1 MVSESGLRFNVG
13 IDAQFCQSC
22 RAVCGRFRSL
32 MAEPRAEGGGRL
44 PGQLPGR
51 ETPGYLPNV
60 PLERSI
66 FRFIIKYSKR
76 QQLVVLGLT
85 FISWPIIYLTLEL
98 PKAIIDQAI
107 GAEGGW
113 ARDVLGADM
122 EQIAFLMALSFGFLF
137 FVILSGGVKYVLNVY
152 AGRLGEQML
161 RRLRY
166 MLYSRILR
174 FPLPHFKKVS
184 QGEIIPMITAEVE
197 PVGGYIGTATSTPLY
212 FGGLLLV
219 YLGFIFAQDVFLGL
233 AATALY
239 PLQIYV
245 IPKLQKRVIALG
257 KVRVREVRGLADN
270 IGESIAGVAEIHAN
284 DASVY
289 ERAGIARRL
298 DRIYSIRYEIF
309 RRKFAIKFLNS
320 FMAQLTPFF
329 FYAIGGYL
337 VINGNMTIGALTAV
351 LAAYKDLSSP
361 WKELLNYYQ
370 LQADIKVKYESVVE
384 QFDPPG
390 LFDETLQLTEKTGP
404 ESIGETLEVA
414 GLAYSEDGQSK
425 TVDGV
430 TFSIDLEKHTAIV
443 GSGSSGR
450 DELAMLLA
458 RLVKGTG
465 GRVDLAGQRLDDLP
479 EPFTG
484 RKMSFAGPVPYLF
497 STDLRANLDYGLR
510 HRPLH
515 PAAGADGADADAA
528 QRNRYIRDAHASA
541 NIDADPTADWV
552 DYDAAGVPGRE
563 ALDRKCVDM
572 LRLVDLGDDL
582 YRFGLHGTID
592 PADRPDLAEAMLT
605 ARAALRSRLDES
617 QQSTLVEPFDRA
629 RYNTNATLAEN
640 LLFGTPAGA
649 AFDIDRLAEHP
660 FVRQVIREA
669 DLADTLLEVGRQ
681 LTETMVEIFAD
692 LPPGHAFFD
701 QFSFFGSDEMPEYQ
715 QLLARTSG
723 QSAGE
728 MREEDRFRLRSLPF
742 KLIPARH
749 RLGLLTGEI
758 QARVLKAREIFA
770 ATLPDNL
777 RGEVEFF
784 DPDRYNRAA
793 TLQDNILFGKVSYGE
808 ANAAGKLSTL
818 IGDVLDS
825 LSLRDAVM
833 VAGLA
838 HSVGVGGARLSAAQ
852 RQKVGMARGLIK
864 RPELFIVN
872 EGIGNLDGAAQRR
885 VLDAVLGAMKG
896 RGVIWSLHRPGFARN
911 FDRVIVLKN
920 GRVAEQGS
928 FAELDKEGSALR
940 ELLESE

>member
-1 MVSESGLRFNVG
+1 MADSETE
-13 IDAQFCQSC
+13 A
-22 RAVCGRFRSL
+22 A
-32 MAEPRAEGGGRL
+32 AAGRL
-44 PGQLPGR
+44 PGP
-51 ETPGYLPNV
+51 ETPGYGPNV

-66 FRFIIKYSKR
+66 FRFIMKYSKR
-76 QQLVVLGLT
+76 QQLVVLALT
-85 FISWPIIYLTLEL
+85 VISWPVIYLTLEL

-107 GAEGGW
+107 GAKGGW
-113 ARDVLGADM
+113 ARDVLGDEM

-239 PLQIYV
+239 PLQIYIV
-245 IPKLQKRVIALG
+245 PKLQKRVIALG
-257 KVRVREVRGLADN
+257 RSRVREVRGLADN
-270 IGESIAGVAEIHAN
+270 IGESIAGITEIHAN
-284 DASVY
+284 DASLY

-298 DRIYSIRYEIF
+298 DRIYTIRYEIF

-337 VINGNMTIGALTAV
+337 VIAGDMTIGALTAV

-370 LQADIKVKYESVVE
+370 LQADIKVKYEAVVE

-390 LFDETLQLTEKTGP
+390 LFDETLQLTDDAGP
-404 ESIGETLEVA
+404 ESMGRTLDVA

-430 TFSIDLEKHTAIV
+430 TFSVDLDKHTAIV

-450 DELAMLLA
+450 DELALALA

-465 GRVDLAGQRLDDLP
+465 GRADLAGLPLDDLP

-484 RKMSFAGPVPYLF
+484 RKMSYAGPVPYLF
-497 STDLRANLDYGLR
+497 STDLRENLDYGLR
-510 HRPLH
+510 HRPLR
-515 PAAGADGADADAA
+515 PAADVGDA
-528 QRNRYIRDAHASA
+528 QRNRYIRDARAAA
-541 NIDADPTADWV
+541 NIDADPAADWV
-552 DYDAAGVPGRE
+552 DYDAAGVPDRD

-592 PADRPDLAEAMLT
+592 PADRPDLAEAMLS
-605 ARAALRSRLDES
+605 ARAALRARLDET
-617 QQSTLVEPFDRA
+617 QQSALVEPFDRA

-669 DLADTLLEVGRQ
+669 DLAETLIEVGRQ
-681 LTETMVEIFAD
+681 LAGTMVEIFAD

-701 QFSFFGSDEMPEYQ
+701 QFSFFGSEEMPEYQ
-715 QLLARTSG
+715 HLLARTSG

-728 MREEDRFRLRSLPF
+728 MREEDRLRLRSLPF

-749 RLGLLTGEI
+749 RLGLLTEEI
-758 QARVLKAREIFA
+758 QAAVLKAREIFA
-770 ATLPDNL
+770 GTLPDEL

-784 DPDRYNRAA
+784 DPERYNRAA

-808 ANAAGKLSTL
+808 ANAAGKLSTM
-818 IGDVLDS
+818 IGEVLDS
-825 LSLRDAVM
+825 LSLREAAM

-852 RQKVGMARGLIK
+852 RQKVNMARGLIK
-864 RPELFIVN
+864 RPDLFIVN

-885 VLDAVLGAMKG
+885 VLDAVLGEMKG
-896 RGVIWSLHRPGFARN
+896 RGVIWSLHRPGFAQN

-928 FAELDKEGSALR
+928 FAELDREGSALR
-940 ELLESE
+940 ELLETE

>member
-1 MVSESGLRFNVG
+1 MAGSQAE
-13 IDAQFCQSC
+13 A
-22 RAVCGRFRSL
+22 AGR
-32 MAEPRAEGGGRL
+32 GRL
-44 PGQLPGR
+44 PGA
-51 ETPGYLPNV
+51 ETSGYQPNV

-66 FRFIIKYSKR
+66 FRFIMKYSKR
-76 QQLVVLGLT
+76 QQLVVLALT
-85 FISWPIIYLTLEL
+85 FVSWPIIYLTLEL

-107 GAEGGW
+107 GARDGW
-113 ARDVLGADM
+113 ARDVLGPEM
-122 EQIAFLMALSFGFLF
+122 EQITFLMALSLGFLL

-257 KVRVREVRGLADN
+257 KARVKEVRGLAEN
-270 IGESIAGVAEIHAN
+270 IGESIGGVAEIHAN

-289 ERAGIARRL
+289 ERAGVARRL
-298 DRIYSIRYEIF
+298 DRIYVIRYEIF

-337 VINGNMTIGALTAV
+337 VIAGDMTIGALTAV

-370 LQADIKVKYESVVE
+370 LQADIKVKYESVIE

-390 LFDETLQLTEKTGP
+390 LFDEALQLTDDPGP
-404 ESIGETLEVA
+404 ESMGKTLDA
-414 GLAYSEDGQSK
+414 ASLAYSEDGQSK
-425 TVDGV
+425 TVDGA
-430 TFSIDLEKHTAIV
+430 TFSIDLDKHTAIV

-450 DELAMLLA
+450 DDLALLLA
-458 RLVKGTG
+458 RLLKGTG
-465 GRVDLAGQRLDDLP
+465 GRIDLGGQRLDDLP

-484 RKMSFAGPVPYLF
+484 RRMSFAGPMPYLF
-497 STDLRANLDYGLR
+497 SSTLRENLEYGLR
-510 HRPLH
+510 HRPLQ
-515 PAAGADGADADAA
+515 PAAEPDSARS
-528 QRNRYIRDAHASA
+528 QRDRYVREAHAAA

-552 DYDAAGVPGRE
+552 DYEAAGVSGRA
-563 ALDRKCVDM
+563 ALDRQCVDM

-582 YRFGLHGTID
+582 YQFGLRGTID
-592 PADRPDLAEAMLT
+592 PDERPDLAEAMLT
-605 ARAALRSRLDES
+605 ARAALHNRLDES
-617 QQSTLVEPFDRA
+617 QQSALVEPFDRA

-640 LLFGTPAGA
+640 LLFGTPAGD
-649 AFDIDRLAEHP
+649 AFNIDRLAEHP
-660 FVRQVIREA
+660 FVRQIIRDAGLSEP
-669 DLADTLLEVGRQ
+669 LLGAGRQ

-715 QLLARTSG
+715 QLLARTAG
-723 QSAGE
+723 QSADE
-728 MREEDRFRLRSLPF
+728 MREEDQFRFRSLPF

-749 RLGLLTGEI
+749 RLGLLTEDI
-758 QARVLKAREIFA
+758 QARALKAREIFA
-770 ATLPDNL
+770 DTLPETL
-777 RGEVEFF
+777 RSAVEFF

-793 TLQDNILFGKVSYGE
+793 TLQDNILFGKVAYGE
-808 ANAAGKLSTL
+808 ANAAGKLSAL
-818 IGDVLDS
+818 IGEVLDS

-838 HSVGVGGARLSAAQ
+838 YPVGVAGARLSAAQ
-852 RQKVGMARGLIK
+852 RQKANMARGLIK
-864 RPELFIVN
+864 RPDLFIVN
-872 EGIGNLDGAAQRR
+872 EGIGSLDGAAQRR
-885 VLDAVLGAMKG
+885 VLEAVLGEMKG
-896 RGVIWSLHRPGFARN
+896 KGIVWSLHRPGFARN
-911 FDRVIVLKN
+911 FDHVIVLES
-920 GRVAEQGS
+920 GRVVEQGC
-928 FAELDKEGSALR
+928 FDELDTDGSTMR
-940 ELLESE
+940 SLLETE

>member
-1 MVSESGLRFNVG
+1 MVSEPGLTFNVG
-13 IDAQFCQSC
+13 IHAQFCQPCRGSC
-22 RAVCGRFRSL
+22 RRRLCL
-32 MAEPRAEGGGRL
+32 MPEARAEGEHPGRL
-44 PGQLPGR
+44 PGP
-51 ETPGYLPNV
+51 ETPGYRPNV

-66 FRFIIKYSKR
+66 FRFIMKYSKR

-85 FISWPIIYLTLEL
+85 FVSWPIIYLTLEL

-107 GAEGGW
+107 GANGGW
-113 ARDVLGADM
+113 ARDVLGAEM

-257 KVRVREVRGLADN
+257 KARVREVRGLAEN
-270 IGESIAGVAEIHAN
+270 IGESIAGIAEIHAN

-298 DRIYSIRYEIF
+298 DRIYAIRYEIF

-337 VINGNMTIGALTAV
+337 VIAGDMTIGALTAV

-370 LQADIKVKYESVVE
+370 LQADIKVKYESVIE

-390 LFDETLQLTEKTGP
+390 LFDEALQLTDDAGP
-404 ESIGETLEVA
+404 ESVGNTLDA
-414 GLAYSEDGQSK
+414 SGLAYSEDGQSK
-425 TVDGV
+425 TVDGAN
-430 TFSIDLEKHTAIV
+430 FSIDLDRHTAIV

-450 DELAMLLA
+450 DDLALLLA
-458 RLVKGTG
+458 RLLKGTG
-465 GRVDLAGQRLDDLP
+465 GRIELGGQRLDDLP

-484 RKMSFAGPVPYLF
+484 RRMSFAGPTPHLF
-497 STDLRANLDYGLR
+497 STNLRDNLDYGLR
-510 HRPLH
+510 HRPLRTAAD
-515 PAAGADGADADAA
+515 PASDRTRLD
-528 QRNRYIRDAHASA
+528 RYIRDAHAAA
-541 NIDADPTADWV
+541 NIDADPAADWV
-552 DYDAAGVPGRE
+552 DYEAAGVADRT

-572 LRLVDLGDDL
+572 LRLLDLGDDL
-582 YRFGLHGTID
+582 YRFGLRGTID
-592 PADRPDLAEAMLT
+592 PDERPDLAEAMLT

-617 QQSTLVEPFDRA
+617 RQSALVEPFDRA

-660 FVRQVIREA
+660 FVRQVIHES
-669 DLADTLLEVGRQ
+669 DLADPLLEVGRQ

-701 QFSFFGSDEMPEYQ
+701 QFSFFGSEEMPEYQ
-715 QLLARTSG
+715 QLLARTAG
-723 QSAGE
+723 QSPDD

-749 RLGLLTGEI
+749 RLGLLTEGI
-758 QARVLKAREIFA
+758 QARALKAREIFA
-770 ATLPDNL
+770 ETLPDML

-784 DPDRYNRAA
+784 DPNRYNRAA

-808 ANAAGKLSTL
+808 ANADGKLSTL
-818 IGDVLDS
+818 IGEVLDS

-852 RQKVGMARGLIK
+852 RQKVNMARGLIK

-872 EGIGNLDGAAQRR
+872 EGISNLDGAAQRR
-885 VLDAVLGAMKG
+885 VLDAFLGEMKG

-911 FDRVIVLKN
+911 FDHIVVLKG
-920 GRVAEQGS
+920 GRAVEQGS

>member
-1 MVSESGLRFNVG
+1 
-13 IDAQFCQSC
+13 
-22 RAVCGRFRSL
+22 
-32 MAEPRAEGGGRL
+32 MADVRAEDDRAGRL
-44 PGQLPGR
+44 PGP
-51 ETPGYLPNV
+51 ETPGYAPNV

-66 FRFIIKYSKR
+66 FRFILKYSKR
-76 QQLVVLGLT
+76 QQLVVLALT
-85 FISWPIIYLTLEL
+85 FVSWPIIYLTLEL

-107 GAEGGW
+107 GAKGGW

-245 IPKLQKRVIALG
+245 IPKLQKRVVALG
-257 KVRVREVRGLADN
+257 KARVREVRGLAEN

-289 ERAGIARRL
+289 ERVGIARRL

-337 VINGNMTIGALTAV
+337 VIAGDMTIGALTAV

-370 LQADIKVKYESVVE
+370 LQADIKVKYEAVIE

-390 LFDETLQLTEKTGP
+390 LFDESLQLTDDAGP
-404 ESIGETLEVA
+404 ESIGRTLEAA
-414 GLAYSEDGQSK
+414 GLAYSEDGQSR

-430 TFSIDLEKHTAIV
+430 TLSIDLGRHTAIV
-443 GSGSSGR
+443 GGGSSGR
-450 DELAMLLA
+450 DELALLLA
-458 RLVKGTG
+458 RLVRGTG
-465 GRVDLAGQRLDDLP
+465 GRVDLAGRRLDDLP

-484 RKMSFAGPVPYLF
+484 RRMSFAGPVPYLF

-510 HRPLH
+510 HRPLQ
-515 PAAGADGADADAA
+515 PPAGADSGRA
-528 QRNRYIRDAHASA
+528 QRSRYVRDAQAAA
-541 NIDADPTADWV
+541 NIDADPAADWV
-552 DYDAAGVPGRE
+552 DYGAAGVPDRA

-605 ARAALRSRLDES
+605 ARAALRARLDET
-617 QQSTLVEPFDRA
+617 QQSALVEPFDRA

-640 LLFGTPAGA
+640 LLFGTPAGT

-715 QLLARTSG
+715 QLLARTAG
-723 QSAGE
+723 QSPEE

-749 RLGLLTGEI
+749 RLGLLTGDI
-758 QARVLKAREIFA
+758 QARALKAREIFA
-770 ATLPDNL
+770 GTLPDAL
-777 RGEVEFF
+777 RDEVEFF

-808 ANAAGKLSTL
+808 ANAAGKLSAT
-818 IGDVLDS
+818 IGEVLDA

-833 VAGLA
+833 AAGLA

-852 RQKVGMARGLIK
+852 RQKVNMARGLIK

-872 EGIGNLDGAAQRR
+872 EGISNLDGAAQRR
-885 VLDAVLGAMKG
+885 VLDAVLGEMKG
-896 RGVIWSLHRPGFARN
+896 RGVVWSLHRPGFARN
-911 FDRVIVLKN
+911 FDHVIVLKN
-920 GRVAEQGS
+920 GRAVEQGS
-928 FAELDKEGSALR
+928 FAELDREGSALR
-940 ELLESE
+940 ELLDSE

>member
-1 MVSESGLRFNVG
+1 MVSEPGAGFNVG
-13 IDAQFCQSC
+13 IHARFCQSC
-22 RAVCGRFRSL
+22 RGIRRTVRNL
-32 MAEPRAEGGGRL
+32 MADSRAESGGAGR
-44 PGQLPGR
+44 LPGR

-60 PLERSI
+60 PLEPSI
-66 FRFIIKYSKR
+66 FRFIMKYSKR
-76 QQLVVLGLT
+76 QQLVVLALT
-85 FISWPIIYLTLEL
+85 FVSWPIIYLTLEL

-107 GAEGGW
+107 GAKGGW
-113 ARDVLGADM
+113 ARDVLGAEM
-122 EQIAFLMALSFGFLF
+122 EQITFLMALSFGFLF

-257 KVRVREVRGLADN
+257 KARVREVRGLADN
-270 IGESIAGVAEIHAN
+270 IGESIAGIAEIHAN
-284 DASVY
+284 DASVF

-298 DRIYSIRYEIF
+298 DRIYAIRYEIF

-337 VINGNMTIGALTAV
+337 VIAGDMTIGALTAV

-370 LQADIKVKYESVVE
+370 LQADIKVKYEAVVE

-390 LFDETLQLTEKTGP
+390 LFDESLQLTDEAGP
-404 ESIGETLEVA
+404 EEMGRTLEA
-414 GLAYSEDGQSK
+414 ASLAYSEDGQSK

-430 TFSIDLEKHTAIV
+430 TFSVDLDKHTAIV

-450 DELAMLLA
+450 DELALLLA
-458 RLVKGTG
+458 RLVRGTG
-465 GRVDLAGQRLDDLP
+465 GRVDLAGRHLDELP

-484 RKMSFAGPVPYLF
+484 RRMSFAGPVPYLF

-510 HRPLH
+510 HRPLR
-515 PAAGADGADADAA
+515 PAAETEAA
-528 QRNRYIRDAHASA
+528 RSQRNRYVRDAHAAA
-541 NIDADPTADWV
+541 NIDADPEADWV
-552 DYDAAGVPGRE
+552 DYAAAGVSDRA

-572 LRLVDLGDDL
+572 LRLVDLGEDL
-582 YRFGLHGTID
+582 YQFGLRGTID
-592 PADRPDLAEAMLT
+592 PADRPDLADAMLT
-605 ARAALRSRLDES
+605 ARAALRDRLDET
-617 QQSTLVEPFDRA
+617 QQSALVEPFDRA

-640 LLFGTPAGA
+640 LLFGTPAGSV
-649 AFDIDRLAEHP
+649 FDIDRLAEHP

-669 DLADTLLEVGRQ
+669 ELADTLLEVGRQ

-701 QFSFFGSDEMPEYQ
+701 QFSFFGSEEMPEYQ

-723 QSAGE
+723 QSAAE

-749 RLGLLTGEI
+749 RLGLLDEDI
-758 QARVLKAREIFA
+758 QARALKAREIFA
-770 ATLPDNL
+770 ETLPDTL

-784 DPDRYNRAA
+784 DPGRYNRAA
-793 TLQDNILFGKVSYGE
+793 TLQDNILFGKVSYSE
-808 ANAAGKLSTL
+808 ANAAGKLGAL
-818 IGDVLDS
+818 IGEVLDS

-833 VAGLA
+833 AAGLA
-838 HSVGVGGARLSAAQ
+838 HSVGVAGARLSAAQ
-852 RQKVGMARGLIK
+852 RQKVNMARGLIK
-864 RPELFIVN
+864 RPDLFVVN

-885 VLDAVLGAMKG
+885 VLDAVLGEMKG

-911 FDRVIVLKN
+911 FDHVIVMKS
-920 GRVAEQGS
+920 GRVVEQGS
-928 FAELDKEGSALR
+928 FAELDKDGSALR

>member
-1 MVSESGLRFNVG
+1 
-13 IDAQFCQSC
+13 
-22 RAVCGRFRSL
+22 
-32 MAEPRAEGGGRL
+32 MAASATEGGGPGRL
-44 PGQLPGR
+44 PGH
-51 ETPGYLPNV
+51 ETPGYRPNV

-66 FRFIIKYSKR
+66 FRFIMKYSKR
-76 QQLVVLGLT
+76 QQLVVLALT
-85 FISWPIIYLTLEL
+85 VISWPIIYLTLEL
-98 PKAIIDQAI
+98 PKTIIDQAI
-107 GAEGGW
+107 GARGGW
-113 ARDVLGADM
+113 ARDVLGAEM
-122 EQIAFLMALSFGFLF
+122 EQITFLMALSFGFLF

-197 PVGGYIGTATSTPLY
+197 PVGGYVGTATSTPLY

-239 PLQIYV
+239 PLQIYIV
-245 IPKLQKRVIALG
+245 PKLQKRVIALG
-257 KVRVREVRGLADN
+257 KARVREVRGLADN
-270 IGESIAGVAEIHAN
+270 IGESISGIAEIRAN

-298 DRIYSIRYEIF
+298 DRIYTIRYEIF

-337 VINGNMTIGALTAV
+337 VIAGDMTIGALTAV

-390 LFDETLQLTEKTGP
+390 LFDETLQLTDDAGP
-404 ESIGETLEVA
+404 ESTGPKLDVA
-414 GLAYSEDGQSK
+414 GLAYSEDGQNR

-430 TFSIDLEKHTAIV
+430 TFSVDLDKHTAIV

-450 DELAMLLA
+450 DELALVLA
-458 RLVKGTG
+458 RLATGTG
-465 GRVDLAGQRLDDLP
+465 GRVDLAGRRLDDLP

-484 RKMSFAGPVPYLF
+484 RKMSYAGPVPYLF
-497 STDLRANLDYGLR
+497 STDLRENLDYGLR
-510 HRPLH
+510 HRPLR
-515 PAAGADGADADAA
+515 PAAEAGDAR
-528 QRNRYIRDAHASA
+528 RNRYIRDARAAA

-552 DYDAAGVPGRE
+552 DYDAAGVPDRD

-592 PADRPDLAEAMLT
+592 PADQPDLAEAMLA
-605 ARAALRSRLDES
+605 ARAALRARLDET
-617 QQSTLVEPFDRA
+617 QQSALVEPFDRA

-660 FVRQVIREA
+660 FVRQTIHEA
-669 DLADTLLEVGRQ
+669 GLAETLLEVGRQ
-681 LTETMVEIFAD
+681 LAETMVEIFAD

-701 QFSFFGSDEMPEYQ
+701 QFSFFGSEEMPEYQ
-715 QLLARTSG
+715 HLLARTSG
-723 QSAGE
+723 QSTGE
-728 MREEDRFRLRSLPF
+728 MREDDRLRLRSLPF

-749 RLGLLTGEI
+749 RLGLLTEDI
-758 QARVLKAREIFA
+758 QARVLKARDIFA
-770 ATLPDNL
+770 GTLPDGL

-784 DPDRYNRAA
+784 DPERYNRAA

-808 ANAAGKLSTL
+808 ANAAGKLSTM
-818 IGDVLDS
+818 IGEVLDS
-825 LSLRDAVM
+825 LSLREAVM

-852 RQKVGMARGLIK
+852 RQKVNMARGLIK
-864 RPELFIVN
+864 RPDLFIVN

-885 VLDAVLGAMKG
+885 VLDAVLGEMKG

-911 FDRVIVLKN
+911 FDHVIVLKN

-928 FAELDKEGSALR
+928 FAELDREGSALR
-940 ELLESE
+940 ELLETE

>member
-1 MVSESGLRFNVG
+1 MVSEPGFRFNVG
-13 IDAQFCQSC
+13 IHAHFCQPRRGVC
-22 RAVCGRFRSL
+22 RRFRSL
-32 MAEPRAEGGGRL
+32 MAEPRAEDGRPGRL
-44 PGQLPGR
+44 PGA
-51 ETPGYLPNV
+51 ETPGYRPNV

-66 FRFIIKYSKR
+66 FRFIMKYSKR
-76 QQLVVLGLT
+76 QQLVVLALT
-85 FISWPIIYLTLEL
+85 FVSWPIIYLTLEL

-107 GAEGGW
+107 GAKGGW
-113 ARDVLGADM
+113 ARDVLGAEM

-257 KVRVREVRGLADN
+257 KARVREVRGLSDK
-270 IGESIAGVAEIHAN
+270 IGESIAGIAEIHAN

-289 ERAGIARRL
+289 ERAGVARRL

-337 VINGNMTIGALTAV
+337 VIAGDMTIGALTAV

-370 LQADIKVKYESVVE
+370 LQADIKVKYEAVIE

-390 LFDETLQLTEKTGP
+390 LFDEALQLTDDAGP
-404 ESIGETLEVA
+404 EAMGKTLDA
-414 GLAYSEDGQSK
+414 SGLAYSEDGQSK
-425 TVDGV
+425 TVDGAA
-430 TFSIDLEKHTAIV
+430 FSIDLDKHTAIV

-450 DELAMLLA
+450 DDLALLLA
-458 RLVKGTG
+458 RLLKGTG
-465 GRVDLAGQRLDDLP
+465 GRIDLAGRHLDDLP

-484 RKMSFAGPVPYLF
+484 RRMSFAGPTPYLF
-497 STDLRANLDYGLR
+497 STTLRENLDYGLR
-510 HRPLH
+510 HRPLR
-515 PAAGADGADADAA
+515 PAPEPDSGRFKLD
-528 QRNRYIRDAHASA
+528 RYVRDAHAAA

-552 DYDAAGVPGRE
+552 DYDAAGVSDRE
-563 ALDRKCVDM
+563 ALDRKCIDM
-572 LRLVDLGDDL
+572 LRLVDMGDDL

-592 PADRPDLAEAMLT
+592 PEERPDLAEAMLA
-605 ARAALRSRLDES
+605 ARAALRKKLDES
-617 QQSTLVEPFDRA
+617 HQSALVEPFDRA

-640 LLFGTPAGA
+640 LLFGTPAGD

-660 FVRQVIREA
+660 FVRQVIRDAGLSEP
-669 DLADTLLEVGRQ
+669 LLGAGRQ

-715 QLLARTSG
+715 QLLARTAG
-723 QSAGE
+723 LSADD
-728 MREEDRFRLRSLPF
+728 MRAEDRFRFRSLPF

-749 RLGLLTGEI
+749 RLGLLTEDI
-758 QARVLKAREIFA
+758 QARALKARDMFA
-770 ATLPDNL
+770 ETLPDKL
-777 RGEVEFF
+777 RGAVEFF

-793 TLQDNILFGKVSYGE
+793 SVQDNILFGKVAYGE
-808 ANAAGKLSTL
+808 ANAAGKIGAL

-838 HSVGVGGARLSAAQ
+838 YPVGVAGARLSAAQ
-852 RQKVGMARGLIK
+852 RQKVSMARGLIK
-864 RPELFIVN
+864 RPDLFIVN

-885 VLDAVLGAMKG
+885 VLEAVLDEMKG
-896 RGVIWSLHRPGFARN
+896 RGVVWSLHRPGFARN
-911 FDRVIVLKN
+911 FDHVIVMKS
-920 GRVAEQGS
+920 GRAAEQGS
-928 FAELDKEGSALR
+928 FAELDKEGSAMR
-940 ELLESE
+940 ELLETE

>member
-1 MVSESGLRFNVG
+1 MTE
-13 IDAQFCQSC
+13 
-22 RAVCGRFRSL
+22 FRT
-32 MAEPRAEGGGRL
+32 EGA
-44 PGQLPGR
+44 GQLPGP
-51 ETPGYLPNV
+51 ETPGYRPNV

-66 FRFIIKYSKR
+66 FRFIMKYSKR
-76 QQLVVLGLT
+76 QQLVVLALT
-85 FISWPIIYLTLEL
+85 AISWPIIYLTLEL

-107 GAEGGW
+107 GAKGGW
-113 ARDVLGADM
+113 ARDVLGDEM

-152 AGRLGEQML
+152 AGRLGERML

-239 PLQIYV
+239 PLQIYI

-257 KVRVREVRGLADN
+257 RTRVREVRGLADN
-270 IGESIAGVAEIHAN
+270 VGESIAGIAEIHAN

-337 VINGNMTIGALTAV
+337 VIVGDMTIGALTAV

-370 LQADIKVKYESVVE
+370 LQADIKVKYEAVIE

-390 LFDETLQLTEKTGP
+390 LFDETLQLTDDPGP
-404 ESIGETLEVA
+404 EAMGRTVDVA

-425 TVDGV
+425 TIDGV
-430 TFSIDLEKHTAIV
+430 TFSIDLDRHTAIV
-443 GSGSSGR
+443 GSGSGGR
-450 DELAMLLA
+450 DEMALLLA

-465 GRVDLAGQRLDDLP
+465 GRIDLAGQRLDDLP

-484 RKMSFAGPVPYLF
+484 RRMSFAGPVPYLF

-510 HRPLH
+510 HRPLR
-515 PAAGADGADADAA
+515 PPPGADPG
-528 QRNRYIRDAHASA
+528 QRNRYIRDAQAAA

-552 DYDAAGVPGRE
+552 DYDAAGVSDRE

-572 LRLVDLGDDL
+572 LRRVDLGDDL
-582 YRFGLHGTID
+582 YQFGLRGMID
-592 PADRPDLAEAMLT
+592 PVARPDLAEAMLT
-605 ARAALRSRLDES
+605 ARAALRNRLDETQRS
-617 QQSTLVEPFDRA
+617 SLVEPFDPA

-640 LLFGTPAGA
+640 LLFGTLAGG

-669 DLADTLLEVGRQ
+669 GLAGPLLEAGRK

-701 QFSFFGSDEMPEYQ
+701 QFSFFGSDEMPDYQ
-715 QLLARTSG
+715 QLLTRTSG
-723 QSAGE
+723 QSADG
-728 MREEDRFRLRSLPF
+728 MREEDRLRLRSLPF

-749 RLGLLTGEI
+749 RLGLLTEDI
-758 QARVLKAREIFA
+758 QAKALKAREIFA
-770 ATLPDNL
+770 ETLPEKL

-784 DPDRYNRAA
+784 DPGRYNRAA

-808 ANAAGKLSTL
+808 ANAAAKLSTL
-818 IGDVLDS
+818 IGEVLDS

-833 VAGLA
+833 VAGLDHA
-838 HSVGVGGARLSAAQ
+838 VGVGGARLSAAQ
-852 RQKVGMARGLIK
+852 RQKVNMARCLIK

-872 EGIGNLDGAAQRR
+872 EGISNLDGAAQRR
-885 VLDAVLGAMKG
+885 VLEAVLAEMKG
-896 RGVIWSLHRPGFARN
+896 RGVIWSLHRPGFARH
-911 FDRVIVLKN
+911 FDHVIVLKG
-920 GRVAEQGS
+920 GRAVEQGS
-928 FAELDKEGSALR
+928 FAELDKESSAMR
-940 ELLESE
+940 ALLETE